1 MQTVFDQNVSL
12 NLQTS
17 LFNSSKSGESIQ
29 SGIKSFGDYA
39 SVVNFIITFVLKL
52 KAFKTDSFVS
62 FVGRLL

>member
-39 SVVNFIITFVLKL
+39 SVVNFIVTFCSQ
-52 KAFKTDSFVS
+52 T
-62 FVGRLL
+62 